1 MEREACGSQ
10 NFADREKL
18 SILLTRWRKKVY
30 EGLVTN
36 KRFELIIQD
45 NLRKFAEDQTSLQ
58 AELTHSNSQLEIA
71 QQQLKAAQIDSTL
84 KDQQISEMSRLPGQ
98 L

>member
-1 MEREACGSQ
+1 LKEVVSGMEREACGSQ

-71 QQQLKAAQIDSTL
+71 QQQLKAA
-84 KDQQISEMSRLPGQ
+84 
-98 L
+98 